1 MCGIFGIDGSS
12 EAANLTYLGLYA
24 LQHRG
29 QESAGIVS
37 WDGERLHVERG
48 MGHVAE
54 IFRAS
59 TLKRLPGSRAI
70 GHTRY
75 STAGH
80 SVIHNAQPIVV
91 KTALGPLGIV
101 HNGNLVNANEIRAR
115 LEREGSIFQTTS
127 DTEVI
132 LHLMAR
138 NPRATLVETL
148 IEALL
153 EVRGAYSLLLISDQA
168 LIAVRDPYGFRPLAL
183 GEHPDGVCF
192 ASESCAFDLMEAK
205 MVRELDAGEVV
216 VAKRRRRRALSP
228 AAERSSR
235 ALRVRARLLR
245 AARLDRVRRPGGARC
260 ARRWARS
267 SRARRRPTPTSW
279 CRCRTA
285 AFRARSAT
293 AASRGCPT
301 TWASSATTTSAA
313 PSSSRSSRSATSAC
327 G

>member
-1 MCGIFGIDGSS
+1 MCGIFGIDGSG

-29 QESAGIVS
+29 QESAGMVS

-48 MGHVAE
+48 MGHVAD

-59 TLKRLPGSRAI
+59 TLKRLPGTRAI

-80 SVIHNAQPIVV
+80 SVITNAQPIVV
-91 KTALGPLGIV
+91 KTAMGPLGIV
-101 HNGNLVNANEIRAR
+101 HNGNLVNAGAIRAR

-138 NPRATLVETL
+138 NPRGTLVDTL
-148 IEALL
+148 VEALL
-153 EVRGAYSLLLISDQA
+153 ELRGAYSLLIISDQA
-168 LIAVRDPYGFRPLAL
+168 LIAVRDPYGFRPLSL
-183 GEHPDGVCF
+183 GEHPEGVCF

-205 MVRELDAGEVV
+205 MVRRARAGRGGGGEEWAIVERHHLPTV
-216 VAKRRRRRALSP
+216 VAT
-228 AAERSSR
+228 R

-245 AARLDRVRRPGGARC
+245 SAPDSMVFGDPVARVRQAMGAQL
-260 ARRWARS
+260 AREAPAAADVVVPVPDS
-267 SRARRRPTPTSW
+267 GVQGAIGYSRESGLPVRH
-279 CRCRTA
+279 
-285 AFRARSAT
+285 
-293 AASRGCPT
+293 GD
-301 TWASSATTTSAA
+301 
-313 PSSSRSSRSATSAC
+313 
-327 G
+327 

>member
-54 IFRAS
+54 IFRES

-91 KTALGPLGIV
+91 KTAMGPLGIV

-138 NPRATLVETL
+138 NPRASLVETL
-148 IEALL
+148 IDALL

-183 GEHPDGVCF
+183 GEHPEGGV
-192 ASESCAFDLMEAK
+192 LRL
-205 MVRELDAGEVV
+205 RELRLRPHGSQDGARARRRRGGGGEG
-216 VAKRRRRRALSP
+216 RRRRALSP

-245 AARLDRVRRPGGARC
+245 AARLDRVRRPGGPGAPGDGR
-260 ARRWARS
+260 AA
-267 SRARRRPTPTSW
+267 RARGAGRRRRRGAGAGQRL
-279 CRCRTA
+279 CRA
-285 AFRARSAT
+285 PSAT
-293 AASRGCPT
+293 AASPGCPT
-301 TWASSATTTSAA
+301 TW
-313 PSSSRSSRSATSAC
+313 

>member
-1 MCGIFGIDGSS
+1 M
-12 EAANLTYLGLYA
+12 
-24 LQHRG
+24 
-29 QESAGIVS
+29 S

-91 KTALGPLGIV
+91 KTAMGPLGIV
-101 HNGNLVNANEIRAR
+101 HNGNLVNADEIRAR

-138 NPRATLVETL
+138 NPRASLVDTL

-192 ASESCAFDLMEAK
+192 ASESCAFDLMEAR

-216 VAKRRRRRALSP
+216 VASGDTVERFRLPQSVAL
-228 AAERSSR
+228 R
-235 ALRVRARLLR
+235 ALRLRARLLR
-245 AARLDRVRRPGGARC
+245 AARLDRVRRPGGAG
-260 ARRWARS
+260 APGDGRS
-267 SRARRRPTPTSW
+267 ARARGAGGRRRGGAGAGQRRSG
-279 CRCRTA
+279 
-285 AFRARSAT
+285 RARLQPRVR
-293 AASRGCPT
+293 AAAT